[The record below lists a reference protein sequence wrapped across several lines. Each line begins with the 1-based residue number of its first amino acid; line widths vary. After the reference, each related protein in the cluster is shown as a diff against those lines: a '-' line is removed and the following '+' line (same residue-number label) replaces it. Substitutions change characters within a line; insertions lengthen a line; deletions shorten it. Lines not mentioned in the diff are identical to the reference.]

1 MVKFSK
7 QEQADFNFWKQDGNV
22 SKNDD
27 GTYSTQDAQY
37 RNKLKD
43 MDALKEYY
51 LKEFLSGSRYAGG
64 GEVEYE
70 IKRIVNEAK
79 NQKKNTH
86 FAIHKPTNSIVFTW
100 DYNNYDTKELNAH
113 KEDYFYIDVKDIV
126 SGNVDKYVKSDFAIV
141 QRKDLEKRGIDLNN
155 YLVFIGQKYDR
166 SESKNESDSGEAGF
180 DDEGTSMVMYH
191 EKRGNFIIPKGQI
204 YLWLYEGE
212 KIGEKLQN
220 QQYDWVFYPL
230 TSYMMAF
237 QSGYIPPLK
246 RVWTKKFQKEHK
258 GSEHLL
264 GLIKAYLIEKEG
276 EKELF
281 IDMMSVN
288 PTKMKKGIMS
298 YMIKDLRDS
307 FNLSQDQ
314 VTFSKL
320 TKEGEKF
327 IAKKKYS
334 DGGGVNELKNSL
346 KNDSSFTNLF
356 LPNERQFLL
365 QGDTKVIENKGLIII
380 TDGKREII
388 FSKYK
393 TKLKKLGNA
402 SQSTK
407 ELFKSKYADGGAIY
421 PDLSLIKADVVNDSV
436 VLDEFEIKKTKN
448 TFTINGLEKK
458 KINES
463 SDIVRVLRRLWE
475 KDTINA
481 YEQSYVLYLNKS
493 NNVIGYYHHS
503 SGGIDGTIMDV
514 QMISGMALK
523 SLAKGVIIAHN
534 HPSESTLPSDADKR
548 ITNQIK
554 DALKVFNI
562 LLLDSIIIT
571 DESYFSFCD
580 EGLI

>member
-22 SKNDD
+22 SKNND

-37 RNKLKD
+37 TNSLKD

-51 LKEFLSGSRYAGG
+51 FKEFLSGSRYAGG

-79 NQKKNTH
+79 NHKKNTH

-113 KEDYFYIDVKDIV
+113 KDDYFYFDVKDIV
-126 SGNVDKYVKSDFAIV
+126 SGNVDKYVKSDFSIV

-155 YLVFIGQKYDR
+155 YLVFLGQKYDR
-166 SESKNESDSGEAGF
+166 SESKNESDGGEAGF

-220 QQYDWVFYPL
+220 EQYDWVFYPL
-230 TSYMMAF
+230 TSHNMAF

-276 EKELF
+276 KKELF

-288 PTKMKKGIMS
+288 PTKIKKGIMS
-298 YMIKDLRDS
+298 YMIKDLRDA

-334 DGGGVNELKNSL
+334 DGGETRDEIEDKIAGLKL
-346 KNDSSFTNLF
+346 
-356 LPNERQFLL
+356 R
-365 QGDTKVIENKGLIII
+365 IA
-380 TDGKREII
+380 
-388 FSKYK
+388 K
-393 TKLKKLGNA
+393 TKKQISGYETTERGKYNKLF
-402 SQSTK
+402 QEKVVPLQK
-407 ELFKSKYADGGAIY
+407 ELDTLSDLYGKSKYEKGGAIY

-448 TFTINGLEKK
+448 TFTINGLENK
-458 KINES
+458 KIKES
-463 SDIVRVLRRLWE
+463 SDIVRVLRSLWE